1 MNNHFP
7 PSMNYFTKSLPKAI
21 AIIHGNNDNKKINGN
36 ALFYEAP
43 QKGIFIQVT
52 LYNLPDGFF
61 GMHIHEFGNCI
72 SPFDQV
78 GSHYNPTSQ
87 PHPDHA
93 GDLPPLF
100 STFGY
105 AWTFFYDGRVAIN
118 EIIGKS
124 IIIHSNKDDFTTQPS
139 GNSGEKIACGVIQ
152 SI

>member
-1 MNNHFP
+1 MTRYVFLHFHLKNLSP
-7 PSMNYFTKSLPKAI
+7 TYFSPFHKKYTLAIFCIWISESTSLVPFYAHN
-21 AIIHGNNDNKKINGN
+21 AYYKKI
-36 ALFYEAP
+36 
-43 QKGIFIQVT
+43 
-52 LYNLPDGFF
+52 F
-61 GMHIHEFGNCI
+61 GTCI

-78 GSHYNPTSQ
+78 GSHYTPTSQ

-105 AWTFFYDGRVAIN
+105 AWTIFYDGRVSIN

-124 IIIHSNKDDFTTQPS
+124 IIIHSNKDDFTPQPS
-139 GNSGEKIACGVIQ
+139 GNSGKKIACGVIQ